1 MSIESL
7 QKLLVTDPT
16 QRAVPLPASV
26 VVGLA
31 TPIAVLS
38 LVFLSM
44 DLPVLGFCSWIA
56 AVTWLSFA
64 LRPLPAGATIAAITL
79 GGILMLTRLLGTGVL
94 IGRYEQLAFVLLTLL
109 ATVAGQL
116 LAARQRNRI
125 RIDDD
130 AARLHTYENIVEG
143 LFVGSNECIK
153 LLTVEGVLL
162 AVNEAAIKLT
172 GATHQS
178 QLIGQNWFHYWDR
191 EQQRTLADVWQHA
204 LDGGRGEFVDS
215 CRTLTGAV
223 RTWHN
228 TFTPVQLGQSAQ
240 TYMLCFSRD
249 VSDMLTI
256 QQNLEDNVA
265 QLKNLLNSIDDAFLS
280 LDAEWNIDFI
290 NPLAEK
296 LLARPGQG
304 LLPGQN
310 FWSVFPVVSGEP
322 AAICIQRAMQDQT
335 VQRCEHFHAQ
345 RNAWFSI
352 TALPY
357 PGGVSV
363 LLRDITSLI
372 DAQKLAAEENAR
384 LLVAQDIAGF
394 GDWVF
399 DYAQGL
405 LKLSPRAIALLKLG
419 ECLPHEHKKRV
430 LEQVHAQDRMG
441 LVQAIINASGT
452 DNSLDLIVRMALA
465 EGGERHIHWVGRLIV
480 DEQGQPQRMLG
491 AVQDVSVHLSAHEA
505 LEHARQF
512 VRGIIDALP
521 QHVGVIDH
529 SGDFVTVNRAWQQGW
544 RGDFGTSPL
553 ANNFFAFS
561 DSVEGSEREASHA
574 VTMAVRDIIA
584 GRVDRFQ
591 MEYEFSGP
599 EGLENYVVHVTP
611 LILPGEKKMIVFS
624 HNEITV
630 AKKAMREA
638 AENADRLHELTE
650 VAPDIFWIYD
660 VVAQAFIY
668 ISPAYERIYKAP
680 LEPILESRDEMF
692 RYIHPEDSDKV
703 VQSLRDNAEGRKVNE
718 VEFRI
723 VDAEGELH
731 WLSNRVVA
739 IRDDTGRIIRL
750 TGTIRDVTQY
760 KNYEQRL
767 YIAAMF
773 DELTGLP
780 NRKMLAQELQQR
792 TAKESEPFA
801 AMIINLDRFK
811 NLNDTL
817 GHQCGDEL
825 LVQVGERL
833 RGAVR
838 ERGYIARLG
847 SDEFAILCAVDAVAA
862 LAKTVV
868 GSFAAA
874 FHLQNEHAFLT
885 ASVGVATFPADTNEV
900 STLLRLA
907 DVAMQ
912 RAKAA
917 GRNNYQMFSAGTGMQ
932 LPNRERLALEN
943 ELRLALPNEQF
954 ELFYQGKFNL
964 RSGDLIG
971 AEALLR
977 WRSPARGLVS
987 PADFIPLLEETG
999 LILQV
1004 GEWILRAACNQALT
1018 WHGRIGTWLPLAV
1031 NVSALQVVNREFGDM
1046 AIRILRES
1054 GLPPGVI
1061 ELELTESALMTDVAH
1076 GARLMQEL
1084 KRAGFSIALDDFG
1097 TGYSS
1102 LSYLRKFKPNTLK
1115 VDRSFVAD
1123 LSADSSDLEIVA
1135 GIIQLA
1141 RALKIDVIAEGIE
1154 LVAQRRLL
1162 CEMGCDFGQ
1171 GFLFCKPLSVEQFER
1186 NMFAP
1191 QSLERLRRSS

>member
-7 QKLLVTDPT
+7 QKLLIADPA
-16 QRAVPLPASV
+16 QRAASLPASV

-64 LRPLPAGATIAAITL
+64 LRPMTAMATIAAVTL
-79 GGILMLTRLLGTGVL
+79 GGILLLARFLGTGVL

-109 ATVAGQL
+109 ATAAGQL

-125 RIDDD
+125 QIDDNNS
-130 AARLHTYENIVEG
+130 RLHNYENIVEG
-143 LFVGSNECIK
+143 LFAGSNDCIK
-153 LLTVEGVLL
+153 LLAADGTLL
-162 AVNEAAIKLT
+162 AVNDAGVALI
-172 GATHQS
+172 GATHQA
-178 QLIGQNWFHYWDR
+178 QLIGQNWLQYWDR
-191 EQQRTLADVWQHA
+191 EQQKALAEVWQRA
-204 LDGGRGEFVDS
+204 LSTGHGEFTDS

-228 TFTPVQLGQSAQ
+228 TFTPVQWGHSAQ
-240 TYMLCFSRD
+240 SHILCFSRD
-249 VSDMLTI
+249 ITDVLAVK
-256 QQNLEDNVA
+256 QNLEDNVA

-290 NPLAEK
+290 NPHAEK

-304 LLPGQN
+304 PLPGQN
-310 FWSVFPVVSGEP
+310 FWNVFPVVSGEP
-322 AAICIQRAMQDQT
+322 AAICIQRAMQEQT

-345 RNAWFSI
+345 HSIWFSI

-363 LLRDITSLI
+363 LLRDITSLVN
-372 DAQKLAAEENAR
+372 AQKVAAEENAR

-405 LKLSPRAIALLKLG
+405 LKLSPRAMGLLKLG
-419 ECLPHEHKKRV
+419 ECFPHEHKKRV
-430 LEQVHAQDRMG
+430 LEQVHPQDRMG

-480 DEQGQPQRMLG
+480 DERGEPQRMLG
-491 AVQDVSVHLSAHEA
+491 AVQDVSVHLSAQEA

-521 QHVGVIDH
+521 QQVGVIDH
-529 SGDFVTVNRAWQQGW
+529 NGDFVTVNRAWQQGW

-561 DSVEGSEREASHA
+561 DTVQGAEREASLA
-574 VTMAVRDIIA
+574 VTTAVRDIIA

-591 MEYEFSGP
+591 MEYESHAP
-599 EGLENYVVHVTP
+599 AGLENYVVHVTP
-611 LILPGEKKMIVFS
+611 LILPGERKMIVFS

-638 AENADRLHELTE
+638 AENAGRLHELTE
-650 VAPDIFWIYD
+650 VAPDIFWVYD
-660 VVAQAFIY
+660 ALAHRFTY
-668 ISPAYERIYKAP
+668 ISPAFERIYKAP
-680 LEPILESRDEMF
+680 LEPVVENRDEMF
-692 RYIHPEDSDKV
+692 RYIHPEDSEKV
-703 VQSLRDNAEGRKVNE
+703 LQSLSDNAQGRKIDE
-718 VEFRI
+718 MEFRI
-723 VDAEGELH
+723 IDAAGELH
-731 WLSNRVVA
+731 WLNNRVAA
-739 IRDDTGRIIRL
+739 IRDDAGQVIRL
-750 TGTIRDVTQY
+750 TGTIRDITEY

-792 TAKESEPFA
+792 ATPPAQPFA

-833 RGAVR
+833 RAAVG

-847 SDEFAILCAVDAVAA
+847 SDEFAILCAVDDVAA
-862 LAKTVV
+862 LAKTIVAN
-868 GSFAAA
+868 FAAA

-885 ASVGVATFPADTNEV
+885 ASMGAATFPADTSEI

-917 GRNNYQMFSAGTGMQ
+917 GRNNYQMFSAGFGMQ

-943 ELRLALPNEQF
+943 ELRLALPNAQF

-964 RSGDLIG
+964 RNGDLVG

-977 WRSPARGLVS
+977 WRSPTRGLVS

-999 LILQV
+999 LILPV
-1004 GEWILRAACNQALT
+1004 GEWILRAACQQARN
-1018 WHGRIGTWLPLAV
+1018 WHDRIGAWLPLAV

-1123 LSADSSDLEIVA
+1123 LSADSADLEIVA

-1141 RALKIDVIAEGIE
+1141 RALKIEVIAEGIE

-1186 NMFAP
+1186 NMFVAVP
-1191 QSLERLRRSS
+1191 AVRRKRRV